1 MPSAAISATDAIE
14 ASRTCTTVPR
24 APVSAGASH
33 TLALSLN
40 VVAGTA
46 WSSEAVEA
54 AAHEAAALLGQCG
67 IHVARIELCSIEAPR
82 RFHFYSDPVS
92 RELLRQLLI
101 AITKP
106 AVFFVEDTL
115 SEPAHDAEAIG
126 RSNATTRPEL
136 ADTVWVAFGA
146 RDLPHTLAHE
156 LVHVLSDSGSHSDQ
170 PYNLMR
176 SYTSP
181 LASRLTA
188 DQCTRLRLRATA
200 NGLLE
205 VAKP

>member
-1 MPSAAISATDAIE
+1 MPWAAVFGADAVGVSRTCTPVPRAAISAG
-14 ASRTCTTVPR
+14 S
-24 APVSAGASH
+24 SH

-46 WSSEAVEA
+46 WSTEEVRAAAIEA
-54 AAHEAAALLGQCG
+54 AVLLGQCG
-67 IHVARIELCSIEAPR
+67 IHVARIELCSIDAPR
-82 RFHFYSDPVS
+82 RFHFYSDAVS
-92 RELLRQLLI
+92 RELLRQL
-101 AITKP
+101 AVPKP

-115 SEPAHDAEAIG
+115 NEPAHDAEAIG
-126 RSNATTRPEL
+126 RSNATMRPEL

-156 LVHVLSDSGSHSDQ
+156 LVHVLSDSGRHSEL

-176 SYTSP
+176 AYTSP
-181 LASRLTA
+181 LASRLTE

-200 NGLLE
+200 NGLLQ

>member
-1 MPSAAISATDAIE
+1 MPWTAISATDAIE
-14 ASRTCTTVPR
+14 TSRTCTTVPP
-24 APVSAGASH
+24 APLSAGASH

-40 VVAGTA
+40 VFAGTA
-46 WSSEAVEA
+46 WSSEAVRA
-54 AAHEAAALLGQCG
+54 AVLEAAALLGQCG

-92 RELLRQLLI
+92 REFLRRL
-101 AITKP
+101 AAPKP

-115 SEPAHDAEAIG
+115 NEPAHDAEAIG

-136 ADTVWVAFGA
+136 ADTVWVAYGA
-146 RDLPHTLAHE
+146 RDLSHALAHE
-156 LVHVLSDSGSHSDQ
+156 LVHVLSDSGRHSDQ

-181 LASRLTA
+181 LFSRLTA
-188 DQCTRLRLRATA
+188 DQCTRLRFRAMA

-205 VAKP
+205 GAKP